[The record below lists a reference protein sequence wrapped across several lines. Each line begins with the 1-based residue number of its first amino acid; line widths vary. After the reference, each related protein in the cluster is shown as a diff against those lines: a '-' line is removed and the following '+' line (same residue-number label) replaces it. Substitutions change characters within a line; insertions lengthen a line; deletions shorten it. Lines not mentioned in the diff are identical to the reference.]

1 MMTQWIKILL
11 ITTMVLLAFNFIW
24 GQEGK
29 HNVSFYIG
37 YAPGKPDLRYDFLYN
52 QYPILIIEGVQSKI
66 KNTTNDDEY
75 FLGISYQYQPI
86 KRINFGFGLGYAQL
100 KQDFFLPAN
109 GKYFEQKIYP
119 FFWRDYSR
127 YHMVQISP
135 EIKVDILKY
144 KSMVLGINTRLISNI
159 SFRKEIN
166 YRDGTANDIAV
177 NKTEFF
183 ATELYP
189 AIFASIARVRFDISY
204 RALHW
209 KYRDD
214 AIANNG
220 LNVDTYNP
228 SKWRFQLSY
237 EFWRS
242 KKK

>member
-1 MMTQWIKILL
+1 
-11 ITTMVLLAFNFIW
+11 MVLFAFNFIW

-75 FLGISYQYQPI
+75 FLGISYQYQPK
-86 KRINFGFGLGYAQL
+86 KRINFRFGLMYAQL

-127 YHMVQISP
+127 YHMVQLSP
-135 EIKVDILKY
+135 EIKLDLIKY
-144 KSMVLGINTRLISNI
+144 KSLSIGINTKLISNI
-159 SFRKEIN
+159 SFRKEI
-166 YRDGTANDIAV
+166 DWQDLTI
-177 NKTEFF
+177 NKTELF

-189 AIFASIARVRFDISY
+189 GIFSSFKRFGFDISY
-204 RALHW
+204 RVLHW

-220 LNVDTYNP
+220 LRVDTYNP
-228 SKWRFQLSY
+228 SKWRFQVSY